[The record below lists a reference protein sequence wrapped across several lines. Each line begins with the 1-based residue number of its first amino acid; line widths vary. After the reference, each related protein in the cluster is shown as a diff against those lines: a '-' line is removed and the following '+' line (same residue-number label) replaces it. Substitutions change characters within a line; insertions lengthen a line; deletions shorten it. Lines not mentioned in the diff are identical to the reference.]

1 MKEISITSTQSMY
14 KSTYKGNNALPQTLL
29 HETTSKQSDTDKDP
43 LSISVS
49 LSSKLLNSWNSHSN
63 TRILSDS
70 YTHKDFISRP
80 STLRSIS
87 GFRQSSTQLKMVGS
101 KNSWLDLKSLF
112 DVQSAAALVWEEVK
126 TGTKKGEE
134 NTQDEIL
141 RLRSWITAKVGVE
154 PEKVMHPIFGE
165 LVKDIG
171 YKRIYAISCEKLISI
186 PCWEKQRIFRPE
198 RAKIIAQDITSKL
211 KQGFP
216 LTLPG
221 VITIYE
227 KRVES
232 INEKEGTVESTQDI
246 TLNDIGLLDG
256 QHRVGALNLLSEA
269 GTLDVDAHVIM
280 VEVFPVTTDEEIK
293 RLFTEIN
300 TCQPVN
306 VIDLP
311 DVAEEGEKKT
321 INDASEIIRNK
332 YSDMFKAS
340 TNCRIPHM
348 NIDNLRDELFKSNI
362 VGREN
367 IENSEQLVEWIMAR
381 NTYLSK
387 KKDAYWKKVFKG
399 RNFDAI
405 NKSLVKARERNF
417 FIGMDRNWID
427 LDLDV

>member
-1 MKEISITSTQSMY
+1 MS
-14 KSTYKGNNALPQTLL
+14 NDNALV
-29 HETTSKQSDTDKDP
+29 ESVF
-43 LSISVS
+43 LSGSYS
-49 LSSKLLNSWNSHSN
+49 
-63 TRILSDS
+63 RFDS
-70 YTHKDFISRP
+70 YTSSYSRKKQKL
-80 STLRSIS
+80 S
-87 GFRQSSTQLKMVGS
+87 MVGS
-101 KNSWLDLKSLF
+101 NNNWLDLKSLF
-112 DVQSAAALVWEEVK
+112 DVQSAASLVWEEVK
-126 TGTKKGEE
+126 LGTKKGEE

-141 RLRSWITAKVGVE
+141 RLRSWITNKVGVE

-171 YKRIYAISCEKLISI
+171 YKRIYAISCEKLINI

-198 RAKIIAQDITSKL
+198 RAKIIAKDITTKL

-227 KRVES
+227 KGTELEES
-232 INEKEGTVESTQDI
+232 EEADDTSPDI
-246 TLNDIGLLDG
+246 FLNDIGLLDG

-321 INDASEIIRNK
+321 INDASEFIRNK
-332 YSDMFKAS
+332 YEDMFKAS
-340 TNCRIPHM
+340 TNCRLPHM

-381 NTYLSK
+381 NNFLAK
-387 KKDAYWKKVFKG
+387 KKDAYWKKLFKG
-399 RNFDAI
+399 RNFDTI
-405 NKSLVKARERNF
+405 KKSLMKAKERNF
-417 FIGMDRNWID
+417 FIGMDRHWIDID
-427 LDLDV
+427 LDA